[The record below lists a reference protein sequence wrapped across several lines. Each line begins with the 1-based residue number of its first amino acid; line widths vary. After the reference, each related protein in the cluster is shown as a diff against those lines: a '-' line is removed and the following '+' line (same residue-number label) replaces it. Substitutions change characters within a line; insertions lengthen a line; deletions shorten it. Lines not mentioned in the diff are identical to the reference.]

1 MPINVVQG
9 DTVEFTV
16 EFLDAL
22 GNLTVPTSGALSIVY
37 TAIAGSTALASVG
50 LSPSGSLFTGLWG
63 SSVAALGFANWS
75 VTAPGSAFNPAN
87 SGQLRIIDP

>member
-1 MPINVVQG
+1 MPINVNQG

-16 EFLDAL
+16 EFLDAS
-22 GNLTVPTSGALSIVY
+22 GVLTVPTSGALTVVY
-37 TAIAGSTALASVG
+37 TDNTTGSTASASVS
-50 LSPSGSLFTGLWG
+50 LTPSGSFFMGLWG

-87 SGQLRIIDP
+87 SGQLRIIS